1 MTRKSMI
8 YFGLVG
14 FLWGIPYLLMKVAV
28 EDFPPSAVVAGRTL
42 IGASILIPIAIYRKK
57 FKGAV
62 LGFKFVAFYALLEM
76 IGPWILITTAEQ
88 KISSGLAG
96 LLVSTV
102 PIFATIITSMRGDHS
117 VWQFKRIVGIVVGFL
132 GLILVVGIES
142 LTGSADLLSIVMV
155 LIASVSY
162 AYAVIM
168 ILSNLPLVD
177 GIAIN
182 GLAMAMT
189 TIFWGPVAIAQWPA
203 SISMN
208 SVISL
213 VALGIFSTAFAFILF
228 FKLMDE
234 IGPARGSLVT
244 YLNTAVAVV
253 LGVIILKEPLTAGII
268 LGLPLVL
275 IGSYLASRKSQE
287 KKTELLRPVTEP

>member
-1 MTRKSMI
+1 MSRKSL
-8 YFGLVG
+8 FHFVLVG
-14 FLWGIPYLLMKVAV
+14 ILWGIPYLLMKVSV
-28 EDFPPSAVVAGRTL
+28 EDFPPAAVVAGRTL
-42 IGASILIPIAIYRKK
+42 IGAAILIPIAIYRKK

-76 IGPWILITTAEQ
+76 IGPWILISTAQQ
-88 KISSGLAG
+88 KINSGLAG

-102 PIFATIITSMRGDHS
+102 PIFATIIISLRGDHS
-117 VWQFKRIVGIVVGFL
+117 VWEFKRIIGIVVGFL

-168 ILSNLPLVD
+168 ILANLPLVD

-182 GLAMAMT
+182 GFAMALT
-189 TIFWGPVAIAQWPA
+189 TLFWGPIAIAQWPS
-203 SISMN
+203 SISLN
-208 SVISL
+208 SALSL
-213 VALGIFSTAFAFILF
+213 IALGIFSTAIAFILF

-234 IGPARGSLVT
+234 IGAARGSLVT
-244 YLNTAVAVV
+244 YVNTAVAVV
-253 LGVIILKEPLTAGII
+253 LGVIILKEPLTAGIVV
-268 LGLPLVL
+268 GLPLVL
-275 IGSYLASRKSQE
+275 IGSYLASRKSQ
-287 KKTELLRPVTEP
+287 VS

>member
-88 KISSGLAG
+88 KMSSGLAG

-208 SVISL
+208 SAISL

-228 FKLMDE
+228 FKLLDE

-268 LGLPLVL
+268 IGLPLVL
-275 IGSYLASRKSQE
+275 IGSYLASRKSQD
-287 KKTELLRPVTEP
+287 KYIEL

>member
-208 SVISL
+208 SAISL

-228 FKLMDE
+228 FKLLDE

-268 LGLPLVL
+268 IGLPLVL
-275 IGSYLASRKSQE
+275 IGSYLASRKSQD
-287 KKTELLRPVTEP
+287 KTAL

>member
-1 MTRKSMI
+1 MSRKSL
-8 YFGLVG
+8 FHFALVG
-14 FLWGIPYLLMKVAV
+14 VLWGIPYLLMKVAV
-28 EDFPPSAVVAGRTL
+28 EDFPPAAVVAGRTL

-76 IGPWILITTAEQ
+76 IGPWILISTAQQ
-88 KISSGLAG
+88 KINSGLAG

-102 PIFATIITSMRGDHS
+102 PIFATIIISLRGDHS
-117 VWQFKRIVGIVVGFL
+117 VWQFRRIIGIVVGFL

-142 LTGSADLLSIVMV
+142 LTGSADLLSIAMV

-168 ILSNLPLVD
+168 ILANLPLVD

-182 GLAMAMT
+182 GLAMAIST
-189 TIFWGPVAIAQWPA
+189 VFWGPVAIAQWP
-203 SISMN
+203 SNISMN
-208 SVISL
+208 SALSL
-213 VALGIFSTAFAFILF
+213 IALGIFSTAFAFILF
-228 FKLMDE
+228 FKLIEE

-244 YLNTAVAVV
+244 YVNTAVAVV
-253 LGVIILKEPLTAGII
+253 LGVIILKEPLTIGIVI
-268 LGLPLVL
+268 GLPLVL
-275 IGSYLASRKSQE
+275 IGSYLASKKSQE
-287 KKTELLRPVTEP
+287 KIVN

>member
-1 MTRKSMI
+1 MI
-8 YFGLVG
+8 YFSLVG

-28 EDFPPSAVVAGRTL
+28 EDFPPAAVVAGRTL
-42 IGASILIPIAIYRKK
+42 IGGAILIPIAIYRKK

-76 IGPWILITTAEQ
+76 IGPWILISTAQQ
-88 KISSGLAG
+88 KINSGLAG

-102 PIFATIITSMRGDHS
+102 PIFATIIISLRGDHS
-117 VWQFKRIVGIVVGFL
+117 VWQFRRIIGIVVGFL

-142 LTGSADLLSIVMV
+142 LTGSADLLSIAMV

-168 ILSNLPLVD
+168 ILANLPLVD

-182 GLAMAMT
+182 GLAMALT
-189 TIFWGPVAIAQWPA
+189 TLFWGPIAIAQWPS

-208 SVISL
+208 SALSL
-213 VALGIFSTAFAFILF
+213 IALGIFSTAFAFILF
-228 FKLMDE
+228 FKLIEE

-244 YLNTAVAVV
+244 YVNTAVAVV
-253 LGVIILKEPLTAGII
+253 LGVIILKEPLTIGIVI
-268 LGLPLVL
+268 GLPLVL
-275 IGSYLASRKSQE
+275 IGSYLASKKSQE
-287 KKTELLRPVTEP
+287 KIVN

>member
-1 MTRKSMI
+1 MI

-28 EDFPPSAVVAGRTL
+28 EDFPPAAVVAGRTL
-42 IGASILIPIAIYRKK
+42 IGATILIPIAIYRKK
-57 FKGAV
+57 FNGAV

-117 VWQFKRIVGIVVGFL
+117 VWQFKRIFGIVVGFL

-182 GLAMAMT
+182 GLAMALT
-189 TIFWGPVAIAQWPA
+189 TIFWGPVAIAQWP
-203 SISMN
+203 SNISMN
-208 SVISL
+208 SALSL
-213 VALGIFSTAFAFILF
+213 IALGVLSTAFAFILF
-228 FKLMDE
+228 FKLMED

-244 YLNTAVAVV
+244 YVNTAVAVV
-253 LGVIILKEPLTAGII
+253 LGVIILKEPLTAGILI
-268 LGLPLVL
+268 GLPLVL
-275 IGSYLASRKSQE
+275 VGSYLASKKSQD
-287 KKTELLRPVTEP
+287 KVAD

>member
-1 MTRKSMI
+1 MSRKSL
-8 YFGLVG
+8 FHFALVG
-14 FLWGIPYLLMKVAV
+14 ILWGIPYLLMKVAV
-28 EDFPPSAVVAGRTL
+28 EDFPPAAVVAGRTL

-76 IGPWILITTAEQ
+76 IGPWILISTAQQ
-88 KISSGLAG
+88 KINSGLAG

-102 PIFATIITSMRGDHS
+102 PIFATIIISLRGYHS
-117 VWQFKRIVGIVVGFL
+117 VWQFRRIIGIVVGFL

-142 LTGSADLLSIVMV
+142 LTGSADLLSIAMV

-168 ILSNLPLVD
+168 ILANLPLVD

-182 GLAMAMT
+182 GLAMAIST
-189 TIFWGPVAIAQWPA
+189 VFWGPVAIAQWP
-203 SISMN
+203 SNISMN
-208 SVISL
+208 SALSL
-213 VALGIFSTAFAFILF
+213 IALCIFSTAFAFILF
-228 FKLMDE
+228 FKLIEE

-244 YLNTAVAVV
+244 YVNTAVAVV
-253 LGVIILKEPLTAGII
+253 LGVIILKEPLTIGIVI
-268 LGLPLVL
+268 GLPLVL
-275 IGSYLASRKSQE
+275 IGSYLASKKSQE
-287 KKTELLRPVTEP
+287 I

>member
-1 MTRKSMI
+1 MSRKSL
-8 YFGLVG
+8 FHFALVG
-14 FLWGIPYLLMKVAV
+14 ILWGIPYLLMKVAV
-28 EDFPPSAVVAGRTL
+28 EDFPPAAVVAGRTL

-76 IGPWILITTAEQ
+76 IGPWILISTAQQ
-88 KISSGLAG
+88 KINSGLAG

-102 PIFATIITSMRGDHS
+102 PIFATIIISLRGDHS
-117 VWQFKRIVGIVVGFL
+117 VWQFRRIIGIVVGFL

-142 LTGSADLLSIVMV
+142 LTGSADLLSIAMV

-168 ILSNLPLVD
+168 ILANLPLVD

-182 GLAMAMT
+182 GLAMAIST
-189 TIFWGPVAIAQWPA
+189 VFWGPVAIAQWP
-203 SISMN
+203 SNVSMN
-208 SVISL
+208 SALSL
-213 VALGIFSTAFAFILF
+213 IALGIFSTAFAFILF
-228 FKLMDE
+228 FKLIEE

-244 YLNTAVAVV
+244 YVNTAVAVV
-253 LGVIILKEPLTAGII
+253 LGVIILKEPLTIGIVI
-268 LGLPLVL
+268 GLPLVL
-275 IGSYLASRKSQE
+275 IGSYLASKKSQE
-287 KKTELLRPVTEP
+287 I

>member
-1 MTRKSMI
+1 
-8 YFGLVG
+8 
-14 FLWGIPYLLMKVAV
+14 V
-28 EDFPPSAVVAGRTL
+28 EDFPPAAVVAGRTL

-76 IGPWILITTAEQ
+76 IGPWILISTAQQ
-88 KISSGLAG
+88 KINSGLAG

-102 PIFATIITSMRGDHS
+102 PIFATIIISLRGDHS
-117 VWQFKRIVGIVVGFL
+117 VWQFRRIIGIVVGFL

-142 LTGSADLLSIVMV
+142 LTGSADLLSIAMV

-168 ILSNLPLVD
+168 ILANLPLVD

-182 GLAMAMT
+182 GLAMAIST
-189 TIFWGPVAIAQWPA
+189 VFWGPVAIAQWP
-203 SISMN
+203 SNISMN
-208 SVISL
+208 SALSL
-213 VALGIFSTAFAFILF
+213 IALGIFSTAFAFILF
-228 FKLMDE
+228 FKLIEE

-244 YLNTAVAVV
+244 YVNTAVAVV
-253 LGVIILKEPLTAGII
+253 LGVIILKEPLTIGIVI
-268 LGLPLVL
+268 GLPLVL
-275 IGSYLASRKSQE
+275 IGSYLASKKSQE
-287 KKTELLRPVTEP
+287 KIVN

>member
-8 YFGLVG
+8 YFSLVG

-28 EDFPPSAVVAGRTL
+28 EDFPPAAVVAGRTL
-42 IGASILIPIAIYRKK
+42 IGGAILIPIAIYRKK

-62 LGFKFVAFYALLEM
+62 LGIKFVAFYALLEM
-76 IGPWILITTAEQ
+76 IGPWILISTAQQ
-88 KISSGLAG
+88 KINSGLAG

-102 PIFATIITSMRGDHS
+102 PIFATIITSLRGDHS
-117 VWQFKRIVGIVVGFL
+117 VWQFKRIFGIVVGFL

-142 LTGSADLLSIVMV
+142 LTGSADLWSIVMV

-168 ILSNLPLVD
+168 ILANLPLVD

-182 GLAMAMT
+182 GLAMALT
-189 TIFWGPVAIAQWPA
+189 TLFWGPIAIAQWPS
-203 SISMN
+203 SISVS
-208 SVISL
+208 SVVSL
-213 VALGIFSTAFAFILF
+213 IALGVFSTAFAFILF

-244 YLNTAVAVV
+244 YVNTAVAIV
-253 LGVIILKEPLTAGII
+253 LGVIILKEPLTVGII
-268 LGLPLVL
+268 IGLPLVL
-275 IGSYLASRKSQE
+275 IGSYLASRKSQ
-287 KKTELLRPVTEP
+287 VN